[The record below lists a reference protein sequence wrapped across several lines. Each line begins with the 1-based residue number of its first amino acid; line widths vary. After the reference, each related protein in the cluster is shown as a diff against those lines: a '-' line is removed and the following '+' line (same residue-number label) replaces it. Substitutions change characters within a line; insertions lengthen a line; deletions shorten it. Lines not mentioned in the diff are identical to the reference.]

1 MKRLSLTELK
11 ARQADLEKKIAEAEE
26 REKNAIGAYL
36 QELTGESELTG
47 VKKWLDD
54 HVVLDDVSKGVKEDD
69 RDRTL
74 RPTSTLAI

>member
-11 ARQADLEKKIAEAEE
+11 AKQAELEKKIAEAEE

-36 QELTGESELTG
+36 QELTGESELAG
-47 VKKWLDD
+47 VKKWLDNN
-54 HVVLDDVSKGVKEDD
+54 VILDDTSEEVKEND

-74 RPTSTLAI
+74 HPTSTLAI